1 METKIESKTGRVNL
15 PSETLYEF
23 FTDLTRLNDYKD
35 KLPADKI
42 SDWEVSSD
50 ELKCTVGGMA
60 KVTLKI
66 IERQPEAVKMQGEGM
81 GVPFTFWAQI
91 KNMNNTESALKFTLK
106 ADMNFAI
113 KMMAEKPIKESLDK
127 LVDTISQKTAIT

>member
-1 METKIESKTGRVNL
+1 METKIESKTGQVAL
-15 PSETLYEF
+15 PSKTLYEF

-42 SDWEVSSD
+42 SDWEVSND

-66 IERQPEAVKMQGEGM
+66 TERQPEAVKMQGEGM
-81 GVPFTFWAQI
+81 GVPFLFWAQV
-91 KNMNNTESALKFTLK
+91 KSLSDTESALKFTLK

-113 KMMAEKPIKESLDK
+113 KMVAEKPIKDSLDK
-127 LVDTISQKTAIT
+127 LIDTISQKQF

>member
-1 METKIESKTGRVNL
+1 METKIESKTGLVNL
-15 PSETLYEF
+15 PSETLYDF
-23 FTDLTRLNDYKD
+23 FTDLTRLNEYKD
-35 KLPADKI
+35 KLPSDKV

-60 KVTLKI
+60 KITLKI

-81 GVPFTFWAQI
+81 GMPFFFWAQI
-91 KNMNNTESALKFTLK
+91 KNLSETESALKFTLK

-113 KMMAEKPIKESLDK
+113 KAVAEKPIKESLDK
-127 LVDTISQKTAIT
+127 LVDTISRKQA